1 MRKTALICIPFILS
15 GCSLTDESTVP
26 PPSLN
31 DNFAYDER
39 DAIPNDTPLPK
50 PGINQRPVVGT
61 KKMLVSVIKWQDGD
75 ILNKPLI
82 ERHTLSSDPD
92 SLKSYIL
99 AASHGKL
106 TLAGQV
112 ISYTSGPRPEQCK
125 SGQPMPLSLATS
137 EGRKAA
143 EANGLNPGN
152 FDYLINVIDC
162 GGAASAYMPGRIIGV
177 YGQSASPHVY
187 KHEFGHSLGYSHGKT
202 YTKCPQDGETV
213 RAPNECTTIGYG
225 DTGDSVSGGGTL
237 YPANN
242 RWYSGWLDQ
251 SQSAVIERSGLYR
264 LGVLGQGGPQLYR
277 INRTGLTPSQIAL
290 EYRKPTIYDDFPP
303 TDNRVNGVW
312 VRFTTMGNNVSNIQ
326 LDATP
331 ESATTV
337 DPAMQPGRVLK
348 DDTAGI
354 TVRVCTTSVDG
365 ATVAIAINGET
376 SPPCPVIGLPLLPPG
391 IQTPASGAPATPNP
405 VTFQGTSIPGA
416 GITLSYTMSSKNS
429 KSSIE
434 TTTADATGVWRITLP
449 SLPPGIFNAGVIQE
463 AGNSTSLINFRWFEV
478 AR

>member
-1 MRKTALICIPFILS
+1 MKLKAALLWACMIVVQVAGAQS
-15 GCSLTDESTVP
+15 KHQM
-26 PPSLN
+26 N
-31 DNFAYDER
+31 D
-39 DAIPNDTPLPK
+39 DAIPTNLPLPQA
-50 PGINQRPVVGT
+50 GVNQRPVVGER
-61 KKMLVSVIKWQDGD
+61 KVLLVATHWQGSGEIDMQKLYAETASEQPGSIGD
-75 ILNKPLI
+75 
-82 ERHTLSSDPD
+82 
-92 SLKSYIL
+92 YIRQ
-99 AASHGKL
+99 ASMGKL
-106 TLAGQV
+106 TLKWTTLTAR
-112 ISYTSGPRPEQCK
+112 I
-125 SGQPMPLSLATS
+125 
-137 EGRKAA
+137 A
-143 EANGLNPGN
+143 EPYPGN
-152 FDYLINVIDC
+152 FNITMQRVMEAAKQQGYDPKLYDYFFIFMREAI
-162 GGAASAYMPGRIIGV
+162 GGEAQMPGNRLIVGGSG
-177 YGQSASPHVY
+177 YGHFIWA
-187 KHEFGHSLGYSHGKT
+187 HEFGHNLGFNHGKI
-202 YTKCPQDGETV
+202 YTKCRQANDTV
-213 RAPNECTTIGYG
+213 FAPDHCEVINPIPYTKTPTDSG
-225 DTGDSVSGGGTL
+225 DPVNSGMGL
-237 YPANN
+237 FPANY
-242 RWYSGWLDQ
+242 RWYAGWLDK
-251 SQSAVIERSGLYR
+251 SQAAVIERSGLYR
-264 LGVLGQGGPQLYR
+264 LGVLGQSGPQLYL

-290 EYRKPTIYDDFPP
+290 EFRRPTHYDNFPP
-303 TDNRVNGVW
+303 TDNRANGVW
-312 VRFTTMGNNVSNIQ
+312 VRYTTTDRVVTNIQ

-337 DPAMQPGRVLK
+337 DPALQPGKVLK

-354 TVRVCTTSVDG
+354 TVRVCTTSADG